1 MRVRVIP
8 PTSVVQLSL
17 DIKAHLP
24 WPGRRT
30 RDRHTPH
37 LVDKEPE
44 RSDFSFWLRRP
55 SWKRR
60 FAELDSG

>member
-8 PTSVVQLSL
+8 PTSVVQFSL

-30 RDRHTPH
+30 RERHTPH

-44 RSDFSFWLRRP
+44 RNGFSFRLRP